1 MKLPKQNSKFGCN
14 PMLVG
19 PVCLELNA
27 CAGLLRLTQTLQVG
41 EKDWTVTIVNPEPSR
56 GQASRGLTKTWL

>member
-1 MKLPKQNSKFGCN
+1 
-14 PMLVG
+14 MLVG